1 MNLLTINNAIGILAQ
16 CRPGGAVAGMHIGEE
31 LAIALDTVQPVA
43 GRYTVDQIAAAMT
56 ETKAGGLSHAERL
69 AFEAVAAARNGG

>member
-1 MNLLTINNAIGILAQ
+1 MNGLTINDAIGIFAVL
-16 CRPGGAVAGMHIGEE
+16 RGGAISGMHIGEE
-31 LAIALDTVQPVA
+31 LAIALDTVPDVA